1 MAEVAIGMRGIRDFL
16 VGTLGS
22 GEARS
27 LAPLEDLQH
36 AKSDVLDALRQKAR
50 EVGADAVVGVSMR
63 YEQLGSGIN
72 MLLVV
77 AMGTAVRLAS
87 RGPQTPE
94 GSTSAGAPQEIGI
107 PVYRFDPAPV
117 REDSRET

>member
-1 MAEVAIGMRGIRDFL
+1 MRGIRDFL

-27 LAPLEDLQH
+27 LAPLEDLQR
-36 AKSDVLDALRQKAR
+36 AKGAVLDALRKKSLGM
-50 EVGADAVVGVSMR
+50 GADAVVGLSMR
-63 YEQLGSGIN
+63 YEQLGAGIN

-87 RGPQTPE
+87 GESQTPE
-94 GSTSAGAPQEIGI
+94 DAHSAGTPHEIGI
-107 PVYRFDPAPV
+107 PVYRFDPSPV
-117 REDSRET
+117 HEDSEET